1 MIRKFNKGDI
11 VLCTKFSIENM
22 IQIDA
27 SGLKSIPYVDDRFF
41 NRRAYISKT
50 FKEYMDKA
58 LGVSHDER
66 DEYEITFLDDGN
78 SLAWVSV
85 NNLVLILKAEEK
97 HMR

>member
-58 LGVSHDER
+58 LGVSHD
-66 DEYEITFLDDGN
+66 GN
-78 SLAWVSV
+78 SLAWVSA

>member
-1 MIRKFNKGDI
+1 
-11 VLCTKFSIENM
+11 
-22 IQIDA
+22 
-27 SGLKSIPYVDDRFF
+27 
-41 NRRAYISKT
+41 
-50 FKEYMDKA
+50 MDKA

-78 SLAWVSV
+78 SLAWVTA